1 MLELA
6 NKAFK
11 VPIINTFNNLKEISH
26 KKWRCVEN
34 KEKNE
39 HK

>member
-6 NKAFK
+6 DKEFK

-26 KKWRCVEN
+26 KEWRYVEN
-34 KEKNE
+34 KQKNE

>member
-1 MLELA
+1 MTQMLELA

-26 KKWRCVEN
+26 KE
-34 KEKNE
+34 
-39 HK
+39 